1 MNLVDSC
8 GWFEYMTDGPGA
20 DFFTQAIHQIDQLV
34 VPVICLYEVYKAT
47 ARECGEEAAIE
58 AIAMMRQGIVKEIN
72 ESTALHAAQLGLQHR
87 LPMADSLILAI
98 AHENNA
104 TLWTQDSHFK
114 DLSGIQFREA

>member
-20 DFFTQAIHQIDQLV
+20 DFFTPAIHQIDQLI

-58 AIAMMRQGIVKEIN
+58 AVAIMRQGVVKEIH
-72 ESTALHAAQLGLQHR
+72 EPTALHAAQLSIQHR

-98 AHENNA
+98 AKENNA

-114 DLSGIQFREA
+114 GLRDVQFREA